1 MYIITTKLFSVPPIV
16 FFSSGGEGVPQYK
29 ENTEFPSSFSL
40 LGGYYKGQKWKIQN
54 SKVTAWFIG
63 TFGTY
68 NSKEPMVYLQ
78 KRPLPLRNYFY
89 SF

>member
-40 LGGYYKGQKWKIQN
+40 LGGYYKGQKWKN
-54 SKVTAWFIG
+54 ENFKEGGWFI
-63 TFGTY
+63 TIFDPY
-68 NSKEPMVYLQ
+68 NSKELIVYLQ
-78 KRPLPLRNYFY
+78 NKTGALNYYFY
-89 SF
+89 AF